1 MSRAIPEAR
10 RRDEHG
16 VVTAFVAVMTLTML
30 VVAGLVIDGGYT
42 LVARR
47 RAFNEASA
55 AARAAAQA
63 IDETALRTTGDIQL
77 RPEDARR
84 IAEAHLRDA
93 GMTGSVTVDATT
105 VTVHA
110 VTTQPMAILGIIGL
124 GPLTV
129 EADGSARA
137 VQGVQAGD
145 DS

>member
-1 MSRAIPEAR
+1 MSRPAPEFR
-10 RRDEHG
+10 RRDERG
-16 VVTAFVAVMTLTML
+16 TVTAFVAVMTVTML
-30 VVAGLVIDGGYT
+30 VVGGLVIDGGYT
-42 LVARR
+42 LAARR
-47 RAFNEASA
+47 RAVNEANS

-63 IDETALRTTGDIQL
+63 VDETTLRSTGDVRL

-93 GMTGSVTVDATT
+93 GMTGTVTVNATT

-110 VTTQPMAILGIIGL
+110 VTTQPMAILGIIGV

-129 EADGSARA
+129 EADGTARA